1 MTPIRNS
8 FFFYQKAD
16 LEWKTVLTTVI
27 VFRYWTIDG
36 SKFIIALLHVKMSTV
51 LKILL
56 LISYSKMIL
65 SNQVP
70 LGEFYLFISFFFES
84 LNLDGRFIRDQ
95 TLIFN

>member
-8 FFFYQKAD
+8 VFFFVLFYQKVE
-16 LEWKTVLTTVI
+16 LEWTTVLTTVI

-70 LGEFYLFISFFFES
+70 LGEFFFFFFS
-84 LNLDGRFIRDQ
+84 KSKIRWK
-95 TLIFN
+95 FH

>member
-8 FFFYQKAD
+8 FFLFFFYQKIK
-16 LEWKTVLTTVI
+16 LEWTTVLTTVI

-70 LGEFYLFISFFFES
+70 LGEFFFF
-84 LNLDGRFIRDQ
+84 
-95 TLIFN
+95 